1 MGCYWSQSILITLL
15 ISTLAIPFG
24 GVYGFYLVALI
35 FLLIFL
41 SVVYFWN
48 FASLRVKKFEKELI
62 QKDQK
67 ALNLTDVKAL
77 ALFKKISPCKR
88 FPKVAPYKELSVT
101 IIYIGEKFLTISTKC
116 PKFHLFKKDRH
127 GSDKRWAIKDKCG
140 MNKELY
146 YSYIQSVYFDANE
159 KLLKIVLTSGDI
171 ESISCEK
178 KYAQKA
184 VDAIREKLRT
194 TDRSIQTNP
203 IKA

>member
-1 MGCYWSQSILITLL
+1 V
-15 ISTLAIPFG
+15 PFG

-48 FASLRVKKFEKELI
+48 FASLKVKKFEKELI

-67 ALNLTDVKAL
+67 ALNLPDPNAI
-77 ALFKKISPCKR
+77 ALFKNTNSCKR
-88 FPKVAPYKELSVT
+88 FPKTAPKKEMEVT
-101 IIYIGEKFLTISTKC
+101 ILYIGKNFLTISTKC

-127 GSDKRWAIKDKCG
+127 GPEKKWAIKDKCG

-146 YSYIQSVYFDANE
+146 YSYIQSVYFDAGD
-159 KLLKIVLTSGDI
+159 KALKIVLTSGDI
-171 ESISCEK
+171 ESIPCEK
-178 KYAQKA
+178 KYSQKA
-184 VDAIREKLRT
+184 VDAIRDKLRV

-203 IKA
+203 IKS